1 MKIYLSSP
9 INEKRSCD
17 LVILAV
23 ENRSVK
29 WTNFDN
35 VIESFT
41 ERIVLRVA
49 SQKKKILVSK
59 YLCCVRS
66 CWSVVFTNGFYIGF
80 YYAQHRILLV
90 IR

>member
-1 MKIYLSSP
+1 MNENLLSSP

-49 SQKKKILVSK
+49 SQKKK
-59 YLCCVRS
+59 
-66 CWSVVFTNGFYIGF
+66 NIGF
-80 YYAQHRILLV
+80 
-90 IR
+90 